1 MPVDFRHGR
10 GGAQGAEDVEM
21 DDKVM
26 VSMKFADL
34 RFEINIYLLNQYYD
48 FEIHCLSML
57 FLLSSALSQT

>member
-26 VSMKFADL
+26 VSIKFADL
-34 RFEINIYLLNQYYD
+34 RLEIKIYLLNQCYD
-48 FEIHCLSML
+48 FEIHCLSLYSL
-57 FLLSSALSQT
+57 FTQ

>member
-26 VSMKFADL
+26 VSIKFADL
-34 RFEINIYLLNQYYD
+34 RLEIKIYLFTQ
-48 FEIHCLSML
+48 
-57 FLLSSALSQT
+57 